1 MEYLF
6 KNYVI
11 FWGGGGEV
19 IKRLHWIKGGGGR
32 SKESKKGLR
41 NFSMVPNSKIHY
53 DDTASKL
60 RRFSLLTGWGKKEHE
75 DEVKTTGT
83 AIRPHLT
90 QKTV

>member
-1 MEYLF
+1 MRSSKDYIGL
-6 KNYVI
+6 KV
-11 FWGGGGEV
+11 
-19 IKRLHWIKGGGGR
+19 GGGR